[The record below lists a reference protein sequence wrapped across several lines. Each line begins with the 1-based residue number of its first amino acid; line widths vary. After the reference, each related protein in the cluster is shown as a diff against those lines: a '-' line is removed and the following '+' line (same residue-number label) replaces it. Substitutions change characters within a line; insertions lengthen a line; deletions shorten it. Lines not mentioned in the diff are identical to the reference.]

1 MSEKMLEK
9 PKQKPGQTNGQKQT
23 GGVVG
28 HIFVELTVLCC
39 DYSSMAL
46 SNRRRRAV
54 SDEPNCAAEV
64 VQSWK
69 ELATE

>member
-1 MSEKMLEK
+1 MAKS
-9 PKQKPGQTNGQKQT
+9 KQ
-23 GGVVG
+23 VE

-46 SNRRRRAV
+46 SNRRRWAV

-64 VQSWK
+64 VQSWQ